1 MIEIGDTGTGI
12 EPERIEKIFDAYY
25 SSKPS
30 GSGLGLPTAKKI
42 ITQHG
47 GSIAVSSEIGRGT
60 LFTIHLPMIKE

>member
-1 MIEIGDTGTGI
+1 MIEVGDTGTGI

-42 ITQHG
+42 IAQHG
-47 GSIAVSSEIGRGT
+47 GTIAVSSEMGKGT
-60 LFTIHLPMIKE
+60 LFTIRLPLHKE